1 MKGVEARGKFEANQ
15 KNWEL
20 EIACKWALEEKE
32 LKEAAKNRKLV
43 AESSVQLCNTLS
55 NAMNMVAGLVS
66 NIDGPNNTNNNT
78 NNIEEKL
85 GTMQH
90 DTMQKVEEKLNEKF
104 GSFLTVMQQLLQ
116 KKDIL
121 ICFI

>member
-1 MKGVEARGKFEANQ
+1 
-15 KNWEL
+15 
-20 EIACKWALEEKE
+20 LEEEE

-43 AESSVQLCNTLS
+43 AESSVQLCRTLS

-66 NIDGPNNTNNNT
+66 NIGPNNTNNNT

-90 DTMQKVEEKLNEKF
+90 DIMQKVEETLDEKF

-116 KKDIL
+116 KKD
-121 ICFI
+121 